1 MSVREEGS
9 ARGAAVRQLPAM
21 LGEGFLKI
29 RFPAWISGIIVLDF
43 LGGSNQPFIVA

>member
-1 MSVREEGS
+1 MIAREEG
-9 ARGAAVRQLPAM
+9 RGEAVRQLPAM

-43 LGGSNQPFIVA
+43 FK

>member
-1 MSVREEGS
+1 MSAREEG
-9 ARGAAVRQLPAM
+9 RGEAVRQLPAT

-43 LGGSNQPFIVA
+43 SE